1 MDKLDETLLNGL
13 DRYFNYLSNFG
24 KSTKDQKNALL
35 IFLHIKQILESSMN
49 SYINESDYRVIENVL
64 YCLYGK
70 SCLLDYN
77 TFKNGNSLF
86 DSIGLTSYLK
96 LLEVNNL
103 RFTEIDE
110 VRFQQ

>member
-49 SYINESDYRVIENVL
+49 LYINE
-64 YCLYGK
+64 
-70 SCLLDYN
+70 
-77 TFKNGNSLF
+77 
-86 DSIGLTSYLK
+86 
-96 LLEVNNL
+96 
-103 RFTEIDE
+103 
-110 VRFQQ
+110 

>member
-1 MDKLDETLLNGL
+1 MDKLNETLLNGL
-13 DRYFNYLSNFG
+13 DRYFNYLANFG
-24 KSTKDQKNALL
+24 KSTENQKNTLL

-49 SYINESDYRVIENVL
+49 LYINEADYRVIENVL

-77 TFKNGNSLF
+77 SFKNGSSLF
-86 DSIGLTSYLK
+86 DNMSLTSYLK

-103 RFTEIDE
+103 RFTETNE